1 MDNRETL
8 RWYRCICQC
17 HLPRSKDSRAEVWYR
32 RKVIQSI
39 STLVL
44 RIYGAQWL
52 PQDYEEKL
60 IRFQPFIIAR
70 RKKHDFELKYIGNAD
85 HFPLTFDIVRNST
98 VSEKGVKSIS
108 ILTTG
113 HEKDRF
119 TVMLACLG
127 DGTKLPP
134 YVIFK

>member
-1 MDNRETL
+1 MDNRETP
-8 RWYRCICQC
+8 RWYQCICQC
-17 HLPRSKDSRAEVWYR
+17 HLPQSKDSRAEVWYR
-32 RKVIQSI
+32 RNVIQSI

-44 RIYGAQWL
+44 RIYGAQQL

-60 IRFQPFIIAR
+60 IRFQRFIIAQ

-85 HFPLTFDIVRNST
+85 HTPLTFDIVRNST

-113 HEKDRF
+113 REKDRF

-127 DGTKLPP
+127 EGTKL
-134 YVIFK
+134 IFK